1 MMWVEKQ
8 ICGVVFSRKRS
19 RPHVNPMSV
28 GLTGL
33 ELGRSRSKGGGVK
46 RRKKEREGGWV
57 KRDGEWL
64 KGKGMVER
72 EEG

>member
-1 MMWVEKQ
+1 MWVKKK

-33 ELGRSRSKGGGVK
+33 ELESFSLKGGEGMMVERGGGV
-46 RRKKEREGGWV
+46 
-57 KRDGEWL
+57 
-64 KGKGMVER
+64 VER
-72 EEG
+72 RGGGVERGGVERGGGG

>member
-46 RRKKEREGGWV
+46 RRKKEGGGG
-57 KRDGEWL
+57 KKKKE
-64 KGKGMVER
+64 GKGGGV
-72 EEG
+72 G